1 MQVNIIT
8 FGCKVNQYES
18 EVMMKLLNNS
28 GFKPCSKPDNADI
41 IIINSCTVTSVSDS
55 KVMKCLRRMRRIN
68 PSSVIV
74 LTGCMPQAMP
84 NDTEKFQDADIV
96 IGNSS
101 RADIV
106 TVIEEFLK
114 TRTRIIRIN
123 PHNHKV
129 FEPMKVEC
137 FSEHTRAFIKIE
149 DGCNRFCSYC
159 IIPYARGRVRSK
171 PLDDLK
177 NETESL
183 AKAGYKE
190 IVLVGINLSAYGQDI
205 GADLCDAVEAVCGID
220 GIERVRL
227 GSLEPERMDEY
238 VIGRLGRLKKFCPQF
253 HLSLQSGCDETLKRM
268 NRHYDTDEYRKI
280 VQSLR
285 LNFDN
290 TAITTDIMVGFAG
303 ETDEEF
309 AKSLAFA
316 QEIGFAKAHIF
327 PYSRRKGTAADKY
340 ENQVANDV
348 KELRS
353 KAMIRATDETRK
365 QFLQSQVGRQEQV
378 LFETYDADSGANEG
392 YTPNYTPVRL
402 ISSTDFSG
410 SIIDVIITE
419 ASDSFVLAKAVT
431 DLRQ

>member
-18 EVMMKLLNNS
+18 EVMMKLLCGS
-28 GFKPCSKPDNADI
+28 GFTPCQKPDNADI

-101 RADIV
+101 RSEIV
-106 TVIEEFLK
+106 PVIEEFLK
-114 TRTRIIRIN
+114 TQTRIIRIN

-129 FEPMKVEC
+129 FEPMQVEH

-171 PLDDLK
+171 PLDDLRK
-177 NETESL
+177 ETSSL
-183 AKAGYKE
+183 AEAGYKE

-205 GADLCDAVEAVCGID
+205 GADLCDAVEAVCAVD

-227 GSLEPERMDEY
+227 GSLEPERMDGY
-238 VIGRLGRLKKFCPQF
+238 VIGRLSRLKKLCPQF

-268 NRHYDTDEYRKI
+268 NRHYNTDEYRKI
-280 VQSLR
+280 VHNLR
-285 LNFDN
+285 ANFDN
-290 TAITTDIMVGFAG
+290 AAITTDIMVGFAG

-309 AKSLAFA
+309 EKSLDFA
-316 QEIGFAKAHIF
+316 RETGFAKAHIF
-327 PYSRRKGTAADKY
+327 PYSRRKGTAAGKY
-340 ENQVANDV
+340 ENQVSDGV

-353 KAMIRATDETRK
+353 KAMIKATDETRK
-365 QFLQSQVGRQEQV
+365 QFLHSQVGRREQV
-378 LFETYDADSGANEG
+378 LFETYDAKSGVNEG

-402 ISSTDFSG
+402 VSDTNLSG
-410 SIIDVIITE
+410 SIVDVIITE
-419 ASDSFVLAKAVT
+419 AADSFVFAEAITPAKP
-431 DLRQ
+431 